1 MNHLISIEDLSKDE
15 ILDILESTIPFKDI
29 LTRSVKKVPALRGKT
44 VVNLFFENS
53 TRTKTS
59 FELAAKML
67 SADVINFSISSSSVS
82 KGETLVDT
90 ARTIEA
96 MASDIIVIRH
106 PASGA
111 AEMLSKHVKSG
122 IINAGDGKHA
132 HPTQALL
139 DLFTIKEKKGKI
151 EGLNIGIVGDIK
163 HSRVAR
169 SNIWGMTKLGAKVT
183 LIGPSTLIPNQF
195 KEMGVDISYD
205 LDTTIKDLD
214 VIYMLRV
221 QKERMDKNFFPS
233 IREYSNLFG
242 LTQKRVAKGK
252 KDLLIMHPGP
262 MNREIE
268 ISSEVADSVNSAIDE
283 QVTNGV
289 AVRMAV
295 LHLLSQGENNGNNT
309 P

>member
-1 MNHLISIEDLSKDE
+1 MNHLIDLEELSKEE
-15 ILDILESTIPFKDI
+15 ILNILESTIPFKDI

-67 SADVINFSISSSSVS
+67 SADVINFSISGSSVA

-151 EGLNIGIVGDIK
+151 EGLKIGIVGDIK

-169 SNIWGMTKLGAKVT
+169 SNIWGMTKLGAHVT
-183 LIGPSTLIPNQF
+183 LIGPSTLIPTQF

-205 LDTTIKDLD
+205 LDSTIKDLD

-242 LTQKRVAKGK
+242 LTKKRVEKGK

-295 LHLLSQGENNGNNT
+295 LHLLSQGEKNGNDT

>member
-1 MNHLISIEDLSKDE
+1 MNHLITIADLSKEE
-15 ILDILESTIPFKDI
+15 ILNILESTIPFKDI

-151 EGLNIGIVGDIK
+151 EGLKIGIVGDIK

-183 LIGPSTLIPNQF
+183 LIGPSTLIPTQF
-195 KEMGVDISYD
+195 KEMGVEISHD
-205 LDTTIKDLD
+205 LDTTIQDLD

-242 LTQKRVAKGK
+242 LTQKRFQKGK
-252 KDLLIMHPGP
+252 NNLLIMHPGP

-268 ISSEVADSVNSAIDE
+268 ISSEVADSVNSAINE

-295 LHLLSQGENNGNNT
+295 LHLLSQGDNNENN
-309 P
+309 